1 MKKVF
6 WTSIVWIILICGFT
20 LYMKWFNQPL
30 AEKVWA
36 FIAPSFH
43 CPVLDCDVPVC
54 EPSECTECIT
64 SCDECTATET
74 QPVECNCPAGMVVTD
89 ADICTNVFEKLEQID
104 KKLSGTTAE
113 KTEEDLLKEFEEFK
127 ARRESKE

>member
-20 LYMKWFNQPL
+20 LYMKWGNEGL
-30 AEKVWA
+30 AQKVTA
-36 FIAPSFH
+36 FIHPGEE
-43 CPVLDCDVPVC
+43 CPVLQCDVPVC
-54 EPSECTECIT
+54 PECIT
-64 SCDECTATET
+64 SCEECSGILEY
-74 QPVECNCPAGMVVTD
+74 PEVEPAVCNCPAQVVTD
-89 ADICTNVFEKLEQID
+89 TEVCTKVSEQLDRIEK
-104 KKLSGTTAE
+104 KVSGTTVE